1 VRPELFRSGLGHAPP
16 HRQVDGNEGPQP
28 GNGQQPWPAGLPGVS
43 GSGTAALLAAAS
55 ALFVRDA
62 SASSASAPWRL
73 PPNSS
78 GQVVQCRHGERAQ
91 VSQQRAAALQPG
103 DGSVTSFTTR
113 MMPVTPPVREV
124 RPCGPATQDWA
135 HHHQAEGGGVGL
147 SMLPASTG
155 QASGSGSGA
164 VACPAHTALR
174 ILLSDFGE

>member
-16 HRQVDGNEGPQP
+16 HRQVVGNEGQRP
-28 GNGQQPWPAGLPGVS
+28 GNRQQPWPAGLPGVS

-62 SASSASAPWRL
+62 SVSSASAPWQL

-78 GQVVQCRHGERAQ
+78 GQVIQCRDGGRAQ

-103 DGSVTSFTTR
+103 DGSVTSFTTG
-113 MMPVTPPVREV
+113 MMPVTPQVREV
-124 RPCGPATQDWA
+124 RPCSPATQDWT
-135 HHHQAEGGGVGL
+135 HGHLTEGGGAGL

-155 QASGSGSGA
+155 QASGSSCGA